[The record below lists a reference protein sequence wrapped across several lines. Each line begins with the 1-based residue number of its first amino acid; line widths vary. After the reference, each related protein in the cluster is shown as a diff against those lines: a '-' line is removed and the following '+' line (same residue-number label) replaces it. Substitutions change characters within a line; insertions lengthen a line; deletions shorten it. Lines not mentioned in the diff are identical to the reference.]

1 MTQEEIKRHRVESVL
16 REIIPEALSSLDDA
30 RINGLAVNDVVCS
43 KGRSDAKV
51 YLDKSFLTAKEQGE
65 ALKQLRTVSGYI
77 QNHCKQSEGWF
88 KAPRFVFEFDEQLEK
103 VSRIEE
109 LFKQIS
115 TTKENDAEDA
125 KEVKK
130 DGSDE
135 S

>member
-16 REIIPEALSSLDDA
+16 KEIIPEALSTLDDT
-30 RINGLAVNDVVCS
+30 RINSLLVTDVVCS

-51 YLDKSFLTAKEQGE
+51 YLDKSFLSPKEQGE
-65 ALKQLRTVSGYI
+65 ALKQLRTVAGYI

-88 KAPRFVFEFDEQLEK
+88 KAPRFTFEFDEQLEK
-103 VSRIEE
+103 VSRMEE

-115 TTKENDAEDA
+115 RNKADDE
-125 KEVKK
+125 KK
-130 DGSDE
+130 DDADE

>member
-16 REIIPEALSSLDDA
+16 REIIPEALSSLDDE

-43 KGRSDAKV
+43 KGRYDAKV
-51 YLDKSFLTAKEQGE
+51 YLDKSFLSPKEQGE
-65 ALKQLRTVSGYI
+65 ALKQLRTVAGYI

-88 KAPRFVFEFDEQLEK
+88 KAPRFVFEFDSQLEK

-115 TTKENDAEDA
+115 TTKESDTE
-125 KEVKK
+125 EVKK
-130 DGSDE
+130 DSSNE

>member
-16 REIIPEALSSLDDA
+16 KEIIPEALATLDDS
-30 RINGLAVNDVVCS
+30 RINSLLVTDVVCS

-51 YLDKSFLTAKEQGE
+51 YLDKSFLTEQEQRE
-65 ALKQLRTVSGYI
+65 ALKQLRIVAGYI

-88 KAPRFVFEFDEQLEK
+88 KAPRFTFEFDEQLEK
-103 VSRIEE
+103 QSRMEA

-115 TTKENDAEDA
+115 QRKKE
-125 KEVKK
+125 
-130 DGSDE
+130 DGESDE

>member
-16 REIIPEALSSLDDA
+16 KEIIPEALGSLDDE
-30 RINGLAVNDVVCS
+30 RINGLSVTDVVCS

-51 YLDKSFLTAKEQGE
+51 YLDKSFLNPKEQGE
-65 ALKQLRTVSGYI
+65 ALRQLRTVAGYI

-88 KAPRFVFEFDEQLEK
+88 KAPRFVFEFDEQPEHQSK
-103 VSRIEE
+103 MED

-115 TTKENDAEDA
+115 SRKNKEDNA
-125 KEVKK
+125 
-130 DGSDE
+130 DE

>member
-16 REIIPEALSSLDDA
+16 KEIIPEALATLDDS
-30 RINGLAVNDVVCS
+30 RINSLLVTDVVCS

-51 YLDKSFLTAKEQGE
+51 YLDKSFLTEQEQRE
-65 ALKQLRTVSGYI
+65 ALKQLRIVAGYI

-88 KAPRFVFEFDEQLEK
+88 KAPRFTFEFDEQLEK
-103 VSRIEE
+103 QSRMEE

-115 TTKENDAEDA
+115 QRKKE
-125 KEVKK
+125 
-130 DGSDE
+130 DGESDE

>member
-1 MTQEEIKRHRVESVL
+1 MTHEEIKRHRVESVL
-16 REIIPEALSSLDDA
+16 KEIIPEALGSLDDE
-30 RINGLAVNDVVCS
+30 RINGLSVTDVVCS

-51 YLDKSFLTAKEQGE
+51 YLDKSFLNSKEQGE
-65 ALKQLRTVSGYI
+65 ALKQLRTIAGYI

-88 KAPRFVFEFDEQLEK
+88 KAPRFTFEFDEQLEK

-115 TTKENDAEDA
+115 I
-125 KEVKK
+125 KK
-130 DGSDE
+130 DGIEEKDRSNE